1 VTGASSGIGARIAKA
16 FAGAGATVLVTY
28 RRSEAAAVA
37 VADAITSEG
46 GRALVARADLG
57 TRAGCEALVAEAH
70 ERLGGLDVWVNNAG
84 ADVLTGDAA
93 GWDWERK
100 LDLLLAV
107 DLKGTIA
114 CSYAAG
120 AVMREQAGGGAIVN
134 MSWDHVTSGM
144 AGADPELFSAVKGG
158 VLAYSKSLARALA
171 PSVRVNVLCPGWIET
186 AFAQEAGDELR
197 RSVAESTPMARWG
210 TPADVAAA
218 ALYLA
223 SPGAAFITGQAININ
238 GGLVM

>member
-16 FAGAGATVLVTY
+16 FADAGATVLVTY

-37 VADAITSEG
+37 VADAIASEG
-46 GRALVARADLG
+46 GHALVARADLG
-57 TRAGCEALVAEAH
+57 TRAGCEALVAEAR

-84 ADVLTGDAA
+84 ADVLTGDEAD
-93 GWDWERK
+93 WDWERK

-120 AVMREQAGGGAIVN
+120 AVMREQSAGGAIVN

-158 VLAYSKSLARALA
+158 VLAFSKSLARALA

-186 AFAQEAGDELR
+186 AFGQGADGEFR
-197 RSVAESTPMARWG
+197 RSVAESTPMGRWG

-223 SPGAAFITGQAININ
+223 SPEAAFITGQAININ

>member
-1 VTGASSGIGARIAKA
+1 MRPCS
-16 FAGAGATVLVTY
+16 LTY
-28 RRSEAAAVA
+28 RRSEAGAHA
-37 VADAITSEG
+37 VADGIAAHG

-57 TRAGCEALVAEAH
+57 TRAGCEALVAEAR

-84 ADVLTGDAA
+84 ADVLTGEAA

-120 AVMREQAGGGAIVN
+120 AVMREQPGGGAIVN

-144 AGADPELFSAVKGG
+144 AGANPELFSAVKGG
-158 VLAYSKSLARALA
+158 VLSYSKSLARALA
-171 PSVRVNVLCPGWIET
+171 PPVRVNVLCPGWIET
-186 AFAQEAGDELR
+186 AFGAAGRR
-197 RSVAESTPMARWG
+197 RSSGARWRSRRRCG
-210 TPADVAAA
+210 AGGRPRTSPRRP
-218 ALYLA
+218 LYLA
-223 SPGAAFITGQAININ
+223 SPEAAFITGQAINVN
-238 GGLVM
+238 GGVVM

>member
-1 VTGASSGIGARIAKA
+1 
-16 FAGAGATVLVTY
+16 
-28 RRSEAAAVA
+28 
-37 VADAITSEG
+37 
-46 GRALVARADLG
+46 
-57 TRAGCEALVAEAH
+57 
-70 ERLGGLDVWVNNAG
+70 
-84 ADVLTGDAA
+84 
-93 GWDWERK
+93 
-100 LDLLLAV
+100 
-107 DLKGTIA
+107 
-114 CSYAAG
+114 
-120 AVMREQAGGGAIVN
+120 VN

-144 AGADPELFSAVKGG
+144 AGANPEVFSAVKGG

-186 AFAQEAGDELR
+186 AFAQDADAEFR
-197 RSVAESTPMARWG
+197 SSVAESTPLGRWG